1 MSNAKKIIIVG
12 AGISGLTLAIACRQ
26 KDMNVLVVEKAR
38 PEDQLG
44 TGINLQNN
52 ALRAL
57 REVGVLQECV
67 DSGFAWNTV
76 STCDSKGN
84 VLDRRELPWKL
95 EPGMPGAM
103 GIMRT
108 TLSEILAT
116 RAKAA
121 GASIAYQT
129 TVEKLTD
136 ESDGVAVTL
145 SDGRTIEA
153 DLLAA
158 SDGVYSPTR
167 RLVFGDEHR
176 PYFAGQGVWR
186 YTVPRP
192 RTLDGFKVFRSPSG
206 LSLGALPLAENLA
219 YYFILESSEQPLRFS
234 EAELPDAFA
243 ALLAEFEAPE
253 IQETV
258 AGVREGRHISYRSF
272 DILLMPQPWHRGHV
286 VLVGDSAHSLTP
298 QLTSGGGM
306 AIEDA
311 VVLADELG
319 RHEEVETALVA
330 YGKRREHRV
339 RPIYENSLRICEIEK
354 SRPTDTSEG
363 VRIFVDSFKLLAD
376 HY

>member
-1 MSNAKKIIIVG
+1 MSKAKKIIIVG

-26 KDMNVLVVEKAR
+26 KGMDVLVVEKAR

-57 REVGVLQECV
+57 SEVGVLQECIGA
-67 DSGFAWNTV
+67 GFGWNTV

-84 VLDRRELPWKL
+84 VLDRRELPWKP
-95 EPGMPGAM
+95 EPGVPGAM

-108 TLSEILAT
+108 TLSEILAR
-116 RAKAA
+116 RAKVV

-129 TVEKLTD
+129 TVEKVTE
-136 ESDGVAVTL
+136 ESDGVIVTL
-145 SDGRTIEA
+145 SDGQTA
-153 DLLAA
+153 KVDVVAA
-158 SDGVYSPTR
+158 ADGVYSPTR
-167 RLVFGDEHR
+167 RLVFGDEHC

-192 RTLDGFKVFRSPSG
+192 QTLDGFKVFRSPSG
-206 LSLGALPLAENLA
+206 LSVGALPLAEDLA
-219 YYFILESSEQPLRFS
+219 YYFILESSEQSLRFN
-234 EAELPDAFA
+234 EAELPYAFA
-243 ALLAEFEAPE
+243 KLLAEFEAPE
-253 IQETV
+253 IQETME
-258 AGVREGRHISYRSF
+258 GVHQGRHISYRSF

-311 VVLADELG
+311 VVLADELE
-319 RHEEVETALVA
+319 RNEEVEAALSA

-376 HY
+376 PY